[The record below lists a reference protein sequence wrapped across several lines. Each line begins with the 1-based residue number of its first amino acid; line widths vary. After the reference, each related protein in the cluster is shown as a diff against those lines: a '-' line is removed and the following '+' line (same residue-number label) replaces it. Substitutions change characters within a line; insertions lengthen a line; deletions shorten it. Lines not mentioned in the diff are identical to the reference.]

1 MPSPTGS
8 TDPVKIKKVSDQ
20 ELMIVWD
27 DDHESRYVGPL
38 LRGLCPCAS
47 CQDEDTGERLILP
60 MHISDELKFSNIELV
75 GHYAIQFLW
84 SDGHRTGIYSF
95 EYLRR
100 LCNCDECRN
109 SPRGE

>member
-1 MPSPTGS
+1 MPTGTGS
-8 TDPVKIKKVSDQ
+8 ADPVKIKKINGK

-27 DDHESRYVGPL
+27 DDHESHYVGAI

-60 MHISDELKFSNIELV
+60 MHISDELEFSNIELV
-75 GHYAIQFLW
+75 GHYALQFLW

-100 LCNCDECRN
+100 LCPCDDCRGRN
-109 SPRGE
+109 

>member
-1 MPSPTGS
+1 MQTGTGS
-8 TDPVKIKKVSDQ
+8 TDPVRIKKISDRD
-20 ELMIVWD
+20 LMIVWD
-27 DDHESRYVGPL
+27 DDHESHYIGPL

-60 MHISDELKFSNIELV
+60 MHISDELTFSKIELV
-75 GHYAIQFLW
+75 GHYAIQVLW

-100 LCNCDECRN
+100 LCQCEACRN
-109 SPRGE
+109 GSGES

>member
-1 MPSPTGS
+1 MPKWAGS
-8 TDPVKIKKVSDQ
+8 TDPVRIKKVSDQ
-20 ELMIVWD
+20 KLMIVWD
-27 DDHESRYVGPL
+27 DDHESHYFGPL

-60 MHISDELKFSNIELV
+60 MHISDELEFSNIELV
-75 GHYAIQFLW
+75 GHYAIQILW

-100 LCNCDECRN
+100 LCQCEECRN
-109 SPRGE
+109 RSGES